1 MNIVKYKELQQ
12 KDYHYFWQ
20 HDGSQRSPIFT
31 TRDEALDWVSDNLL
45 VYDLNEQKPPY
56 NRSK

>member
-20 HDGSQRSPIFT
+20 HDGLQMSPIFL
-31 TRDEALDWVSDNLL
+31 TREEALDWVADNLL
-45 VYDLNEQKPPY
+45 LYDLNEQKPPY